1 MRGVCDGLTLESTRR
16 LTVCGMDGVTVSG
29 LAHKAGISPHTVRYY
44 ERRGLLPVAA
54 RSDGG
59 YRIYDPALVDRLR
72 FIRGAKRVGLRLDD
86 IAELLEVM
94 DRGQC
99 PCGHTDGLLRRRLAE
114 INDEI
119 IELATVR
126 DELTRLLDTHPPS
139 ACADGAAET
148 WWCRD
153 EFAGRR

>member
-1 MRGVCDGLTLESTRR
+1 MDGL
-16 LTVCGMDGVTVSG
+16 TVSG
-29 LAHKAGISPHTVRYY
+29 LAHQAGISPHTVRYY
-44 ERRGLLPVAA
+44 ERRGLLPLPV
-54 RSDGG
+54 RSEGG
-59 YRIYDPALVDRLR
+59 YRVYDPALVDRLR

-99 PCGHTDGLLRRRLAE
+99 PCGHTDSLLRRRLAE

-119 IELATVR
+119 TELAGVR
-126 DELTRLLDTHPPS
+126 DELRRLLDTHPPAVCS
-139 ACADGAAET
+139 GTAET
-148 WWCRD
+148 WWCQD

>member
-1 MRGVCDGLTLESTRR
+1 MNGLT
-16 LTVCGMDGVTVSG
+16 VSV
-29 LAHKAGISPHTVRYY
+29 LAREAGISPHTVRYY
-44 ERRGLLPVAA
+44 ERLGLLPVPV

-59 YRIYDPALVDRLR
+59 YRVYDPALADRLR
-72 FIRGAKRVGLRLDD
+72 FIRGAKRVGLRLSD

-99 PCGHTDGLLRRRLAE
+99 PCGHTDGLLLRRRAE

-119 IELATVR
+119 TELAGVR
-126 DELTRLLDTHPPS
+126 DELTRLLDTHPPA
-139 ACADGAAET
+139 ACADGTAET

-153 EFAGRR
+153 EFAERR

>member
-1 MRGVCDGLTLESTRR
+1 LTLKSTRSF
-16 LTVCGMDGVTVSG
+16 TVYGVKGLTVSG
-29 LAHKAGISPHTVRYY
+29 LAREVGISPHTIRYY
-44 ERRGLLPVAA
+44 ERFGLLPIPL
-54 RSDGG
+54 RSESG
-59 YRIYDPALVDRLR
+59 YRVYDPKLADRLR

-114 INDEI
+114 INEEI
-119 IELATVR
+119 AELAGVR
-126 DELTRLLDTHPPS
+126 DELTRILDSHPPA
-139 ACADGAAET
+139 ACADGTAET

-153 EFAGRR
+153 ELAERR

>member
-1 MRGVCDGLTLESTRR
+1 MDGLTVSR
-16 LTVCGMDGVTVSG
+16 L
-29 LAHKAGISPHTVRYY
+29 AREAGISPHTVRYY
-44 ERRGLLPVAA
+44 ERRGLLPAPV

-59 YRIYDPALVDRLR
+59 YRVYDPALVDRLR

-86 IAELLEVM
+86 IADLLEVM

-99 PCGHTDGLLRRRLAE
+99 PCGHTDSLLRRRLAE

-119 IELATVR
+119 TELAGVR
-126 DELTRLLDTHPPS
+126 GKLTRLVDTHPPA
-139 ACADGAAET
+139 ACADGTTET

-153 EFAGRR
+153 EFSERR

>member
-1 MRGVCDGLTLESTRR
+1 VYGVK
-16 LTVCGMDGVTVSG
+16 GVTVSG
-29 LAHKAGISPHTVRYY
+29 LAREVGISPHTIRYY
-44 ERRGLLPVAA
+44 ERFGLLPIPL
-54 RSDGG
+54 RSEGG
-59 YRIYDPALVDRLR
+59 YRVYDPKLADRLR

-114 INDEI
+114 INEEI
-119 IELATVR
+119 AELAGVR
-126 DELTRLLDTHPPS
+126 DELTRILDSHPPA
-139 ACADGAAET
+139 ACADGTAES

-153 EFAGRR
+153 EFAERR

>member
-1 MRGVCDGLTLESTRR
+1 MSA
-16 LTVCGMDGVTVSG
+16 LTVTSIAHAAGV
-29 LAHKAGISPHTVRYY
+29 SPHTIRYY
-44 ERRGLLPVAA
+44 ERLRLLPVPA

-59 YRIYDPALVDRLR
+59 YRLYDPALADRLR

-114 INDEI
+114 INEEI
-119 IELATVR
+119 AELAGVR
-126 DELTRLLDTHPPS
+126 DELTRILD
-139 ACADGAAET
+139 
-148 WWCRD
+148 
-153 EFAGRR
+153 

>member
-1 MRGVCDGLTLESTRR
+1 MNGL
-16 LTVCGMDGVTVSG
+16 TVSG
-29 LAHKAGISPHTVRYY
+29 LARDAGISPHTVRYY
-44 ERRGLLPVAA
+44 ERLGLLPVPV

-59 YRIYDPALVDRLR
+59 YRIYDPALADRLR
-72 FIRGAKRVGLRLDD
+72 FIRGAKGVGLRLAD

-99 PCGHTDGLLRRRLAE
+99 PCGHTDSLLRRRLAE

-119 IELATVR
+119 TELAAVR
-126 DELTRLLDTHPPS
+126 DELTRLLDTHPPA

-153 EFAGRR
+153 EFAERR